1 MLGHESD
8 SHDPL
13 TARQRSRRIIWGL
26 VAVGCL
32 AFVGGLELGRPLVG
46 VGLYWACGAGFMA
59 YAAVTD
65 SDPYD
70 ERDLEIQAKAAGS
83 TLTVAAVVLIAGA
96 PGMAALEAANAYAA
110 PSWFW
115 GAMGALAGVFAV
127 FAIGMTYHKRMGY

>member
-8 SHDPL
+8 STDPL
-13 TARQRSRRIIWGL
+13 TARKRSRRIIWGL

-46 VGLYWACGAGFMA
+46 VGLYWACGVGFVA

-70 ERDLEIQAKAAGS
+70 ERDLEIQTKAAGS
-83 TLTVAAVVLIAGA
+83 SLTVAAVVLIAGA
-96 PGMAALEAANAYAA
+96 PGVAALEAANVYAA
-110 PSWFW
+110 PDVFW
-115 GAMGALAGVFAV
+115 GAMFALGGLFGVYAIAV
-127 FAIGMTYHKRMGY
+127 QYHERQT

>member
-8 SHDPL
+8 SRDPL
-13 TARQRSRRIIWGL
+13 AARQRSRRIIWGL

-32 AFVGGLELGRPLVG
+32 AFVGGLALGYPLVG
-46 VGLYWACGAGFMA
+46 VGLYWACGVGFMT

-83 TLTVAAVVLIAGA
+83 TLTVAAVALIAGA
-96 PGMAALEAANAYAA
+96 PGVAALEAANVYAA
-110 PSWFW
+110 PDVFW
-115 GAMGALAGVFAV
+115 GAMFALAGVFGV
-127 FAIGMTYHKRMGY
+127 FTVASVYHSYRT

>member
-13 TARQRSRRIIWGL
+13 AARQRSRRIIWGL
-26 VAVGCL
+26 VVVGSL

-46 VGLYWACGAGFMA
+46 VGLYWACGVGFVT

-96 PGMAALEAANAYAA
+96 PGFAALEAANVYTA
-110 PSWFW
+110 PDLFW
-115 GAMGALAGVFAV
+115 GAMWALAGVFGA
-127 FAIGMTYHKRMGY
+127 FALGMAYHKRLRY

>member
-13 TARQRSRRIIWGL
+13 AARQRSRRIIWGL

-46 VGLYWACGAGFMA
+46 VGLYWACGVGFMA

-115 GAMGALAGVFAV
+115 GAMGAFAGVFAV
-127 FAIGMTYHKRMGY
+127 FAFGMTYRKRVRY

>member
-13 TARQRSRRIIWGL
+13 AARQRSRRIIWGL

-46 VGLYWACGAGFMA
+46 VGLYWACCVAFMTH
-59 YAAVTD
+59 AAVTD

-83 TLTVAAVVLIAGA
+83 TLTVAAIVLIAGA
-96 PGMAALEAANAYAA
+96 PGFAALEAANVYTA
-110 PSWFW
+110 PEFFW
-115 GAMGALAGVFAV
+115 GAMGALAGVFGV
-127 FAIGMTYHKRMGY
+127 FALGMTYHKRLRY